1 MMKQTTK
8 LNKKRTLFSLA
19 VFISVHLFFSLPLSS
34 LQDISAYKDRLAKI
48 QQEKINIQK
57 KIDDLSRRKNSI
69 LSQLDKIGL
78 EKKLIQKELAEY
90 NLEMQ
95 RANTELSSIQE
106 QIPVLRKRVDKEKEA
121 VAKILVTLY
130 KFGNISYLDFLFR
143 AEDVS
148 DLMSENRHLTFLAQH
163 QEDIILS
170 FVQTLG
176 ELKETEDKLELKKE
190 EVAGLVAQAQ
200 QKKKELDNQENKNRN
215 FIRQIDQDRTTHLQ
229 TLEELKVR
237 AQQLEDLIDRLLE
250 EKSSLPFTVIPLI
263 EKKGDLPWPVQGK
276 IVSSFGLERHP
287 RFNTVTE
294 NQGIEISTEDST
306 FVKAVHPGKVVY
318 ADFFQGFYGNLI
330 ILDHGL
336 SYYSMYGHCSE
347 LIVRKGDIVEAGD
360 TIAITGDTGSLKGT
374 ALYFQINKKTDPE
387 DPLQWL
393 KRR

>member
-1 MMKQTTK
+1 MIK

-78 EKKLIQKELAEY
+78 EKNLIQEELAEY
-90 NLEMQ
+90 NLQMR
-95 RANTELSSIQE
+95 RANDELSSIQE

-170 FVQTLG
+170 FVQTLS
-176 ELKETEDKLELKKE
+176 ELKEAEENLELKKK
-190 EVAGLVAQAQ
+190 EVAGFVAQAQ
-200 QKKKELDNQENKNRN
+200 QKQKELDNQENKSRD

-237 AQQLEDLIDRLLE
+237 AQQLEDLIDRLLKE
-250 EKSSLPFTVIPLI
+250 RSSLPFTVIPLT

-276 IVSSFGLERHP
+276 IVTSFGIEKHP
-287 RFNTVTE
+287 RFKTETE
-294 NQGIEISTEDST
+294 NQGIEIATENST

-347 LIVRKGDIVEAGD
+347 LVVRKGDIVEAGD
-360 TIAITGDTGSLKGT
+360 TIAIAGDTGSLKGT

-387 DPLQWL
+387 DPLHWL

>member
-1 MMKQTTK
+1 MMERMIK
-8 LNKKRTLFSLA
+8 LNIERSLFSL
-19 VFISVHLFFSLPLSS
+19 VIFFSAFLIYSPSLSS
-34 LQDISAYKDRLAKI
+34 QEDVSVYRERLAQI
-48 QQEKINIQK
+48 QQEKKNIQR
-57 KIDDLSRRKNSI
+57 KIDDLDRRKTST
-69 LSQLDKIGL
+69 LSQLDRIGL
-78 EKKLIQKELAEY
+78 EKKLIQEELAEY
-90 NLEMQ
+90 NLQMR
-95 RANTELSSIQE
+95 RANSELSAIQR
-106 QIPVLRKRVDKEKEA
+106 QVPVLKVRVEKEKEA

-143 AEDVS
+143 AEDIS
-148 DLMSENRHLTFLAQH
+148 DLMSENRHLTYLAQH

-170 FVQTLG
+170 FVQTLN
-176 ELKETEDKLELKKE
+176 ELKETEEKLELKKK
-190 EVAGLVAQAQ
+190 EVAGFVAQSQ
-200 QKKKELDNQENKNRN
+200 QKKKELDNQENKNRD
-215 FIRQIDQDRTTHLQ
+215 FIRQINQDRTTHLQ
-229 TLEELKVR
+229 ILEELKVR
-237 AQQLEDLIDRLLE
+237 AEQMEELIDRLLK

-276 IVSSFGLERHP
+276 IVSSFGIEKHP

-294 NQGIEISTEDST
+294 NQGIEIATENST

-347 LIVRKGDIVEAGD
+347 LIVRKGDIVEAGQ
-360 TIAITGDTGSLKGT
+360 TIAIAGDTGSLKGT

>member
-1 MMKQTTK
+1 MMERMIK
-8 LNKKRTLFSLA
+8 LNIKRALFSLA
-19 VFISVHLFFSLPLSS
+19 VFISAFLFSLTSFSS
-34 LQDISAYKDRLAKI
+34 EQDISVYKDRLAKI
-48 QQEKINIQK
+48 QQEKNNIQR
-57 KIDDLSRRKNSI
+57 KINELGRRKTSV
-69 LSQLDKIGL
+69 LSQLDRIGL
-78 EKKLIQKELAEY
+78 EKNLIQEELAEY
-90 NLEMQ
+90 NLQMQ
-95 RANTELSSIQE
+95 KANSELSSIQR
-106 QIPVLRKRVDKEKEA
+106 QLPVLKERVEKGKDA

-143 AEDVS
+143 AEDIS

-170 FVQTLG
+170 FVQTLS
-176 ELKETEDKLELKKE
+176 ELKEAEEKLELKKK
-190 EVAGLVAQAQ
+190 EVTGFLDQAQ
-200 QKKKELDNQENKNRN
+200 QKKKELDNQENKNRD
-215 FIRQIDQDRTTHLQ
+215 FIRQINQDRTTHLQ

-237 AQQLEDLIDRLLE
+237 AEQMEELIDRLLK

-276 IVSSFGLERHP
+276 IVSSFGIEKHP

-294 NQGIEISTEDST
+294 NQGIEIATENST

-336 SYYSMYGHCSE
+336 SYYSMYGHCSV
-347 LIVRKGDIVEAGD
+347 LIVRKGDIVEAGQ
-360 TIAITGDTGSLKGT
+360 TIAIAGDTGSLKGT

-387 DPLQWL
+387 DPLHWL